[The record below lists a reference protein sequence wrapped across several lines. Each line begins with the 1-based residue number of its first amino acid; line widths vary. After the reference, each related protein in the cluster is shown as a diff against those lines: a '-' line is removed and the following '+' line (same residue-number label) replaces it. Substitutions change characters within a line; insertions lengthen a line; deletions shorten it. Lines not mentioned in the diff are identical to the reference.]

1 MENSDEIVKEIEK
14 NMLKNRDNGLLL
26 SDEHIEILEGY
37 GFDYRKYGSI
47 NELIYDLE
55 EYLNEE
61 GDSDSSDLDWVS
73 QDLTERNYY
82 ANTNK

>member
-26 SDEHIEILEGY
+26 SDEHIEILERY
-37 GFDYRKYGSI
+37 GFDYKKYSSI

>member
-14 NMLKNRDNGLLL
+14 NILKNRDNGLLL
-26 SDEHIEILEGY
+26 SDEHIEILERY
-37 GFDYRKYGSI
+37 GFDYKKYSSI

-73 QDLTERNYY
+73 QDLAERNYY

>member
-26 SDEHIEILEGY
+26 SDEHIEILERY
-37 GFDYRKYGSI
+37 GFDYRKYCSI

-73 QDLTERNYY
+73 QDLAERNYY

>member
-26 SDEHIEILEGY
+26 SDEHIEILERY
-37 GFDYRKYGSI
+37 GFDYKKYSSI

-73 QDLTERNYY
+73 QDLAERNYY